1 MLNRIIK
8 ELRITIEIQ
17 RIHFAAAR
25 EIRSAFAL
33 QIVGMMINNI
43 SLALVWIFFF
53 EAFGRI
59 RGWSSIEYIAML
71 GMSTLAFGISF
82 TFMNGSSVLPEY
94 VHNGTLDQ
102 FLLCPRPLY
111 LRILTSR
118 IGVSAI
124 GDMFFGLILI
134 AIYGVWSH
142 ASFLTMAMLLSLAI
156 PSALLMTNISL
167 ATSLVSFLIP
177 EAQFIAH
184 NFFEVFLSPSLY
196 PGGLFQG
203 ALRFV
208 FIFIIPSLLVGGL
221 PAEAAISYNGWL
233 YLFIWAMA
241 AAWTTL
247 TLALLGRAVQ
257 RYESGNLTGARV

>member
-8 ELRITIEIQ
+8 EFRITIEIQ

-33 QIVGMMINNI
+33 QVIGMMINNV

-53 EAFGRI
+53 EAFGNI
-59 RGWSSIEYIAML
+59 QGWTSMEYIAML
-71 GMSTLAFGISF
+71 AMSALAFGIAL
-82 TFMNGSSVLPEY
+82 TFLNGSSVLPEY
-94 VHNGTLDQ
+94 VYNGTLDQ

-118 IGVSAI
+118 IGVPSI
-124 GDMFFGLILI
+124 GDIFFGLILLL
-134 AIYGVWSH
+134 IYWVWSQ
-142 ASFLTMAMLLSLAI
+142 ASLLTMVMLLSLAVPAAVI
-156 PSALLMTNISL
+156 MSNISL
-167 ATSLVSFLIP
+167 ATSLVSFFIP
-177 EAQFIAH
+177 EAHLIAK
-184 NFFEVFLSPSLY
+184 NLFEIFMSPSLY

-221 PAEAAISYNGWL
+221 PVEAAIAHNGWL

-241 AAWTTL
+241 AAWTAL
-247 TLALLGRAVQ
+247 TLMLLGKAVK